1 MQKRQVYKLVLE
13 LAREIAKQKK
23 GAMFVIADERK
34 IKRYYELLYP
44 KLIEGYYLN
53 EEGINKVLEK
63 LATLDGAVIITP
75 AGKLVAYGAKLKKS
89 KTIHGFGTR
98 HATAAGI
105 TAAIKDSIAIIVS
118 EESNLIRVFK
128 GGMLKLEMDSQKR
141 SRSMDDKIISFLSEG
156 DNALLAAAGASAAIL
171 GGAALLNPVVAP
183 VIIVGGSAYLA
194 LKAAGRVI
202 RSRRNK

>member
-1 MQKRQVYKLVLE
+1 MRQREVYKLILE

-23 GAMFVIADERK
+23 GSMFVIAEESK
-34 IKRYYELLYP
+34 IKKYYELLYS
-44 KLIEGYYLN
+44 KLIEGYYIN
-53 EEGINKVLEK
+53 ESGINKVIEK

-75 AGKLVAYGAKLKKS
+75 KGKLVAYGAKLKKS

-105 TAAIKDSIAIIVS
+105 TATIKDSTAIIVS

-128 GGMLKLEMDSQKR
+128 NGMLKLEMDCQKR

-171 GGAALLNPVVAP
+171 GSAALLNPVVAP

>member
-1 MQKRQVYKLVLE
+1 MKKKQVYKSILDI
-13 LAREIAKQKK
+13 ARAIAKQKK
-23 GAMFVIADERK
+23 GAMFVIAEESK
-34 IKRYYELLYP
+34 IKKYYELLYP
-44 KLIEGYYLN
+44 KLIEGYYTN
-53 EEGINKVLEK
+53 EQGINKVLEK
-63 LATLDGAVIITP
+63 LATLDGAIIITP
-75 AGKLVAYGAKLKKS
+75 AGKLIAYGAKLKKS

-105 TAAIKDSIAIIVS
+105 TAAIKDSTAIIVS

-171 GGAALLNPVVAP
+171 GSAALLNPVVAP

-194 LKAAGRVI
+194 LKAAGKI
-202 RSRRNK
+202 IKNKRRQ